1 MVFWQFNYI
10 SFQPFYYPLF
20 ELYFFLLGGF
30 KEGVFPGVSLLSLC
44 LLSGLPVDFA
54 IRFGPG
60 FNL

>member
-1 MVFWQFNYI
+1 MHLYALLN
-10 SFQPFYYPLF
+10 PLF